1 MLLCDWFRGINIGW
15 PSNYLPDINPTKL
28 AWNLVVGVV
37 RLYELCSQ
45 SNTAD
50 VYSLEMVLQDEQ
62 GDRIHCSIPKA
73 NIVVFKTLIREN
85 GIHSMKNFIVQ
96 GNNKLVKTTGHKY
109 KLSFYMKTCVS
120 LLSMGKEDAQ
130 AMVIKFGQQSKYI
143 ELYLKDLEQNRMK
156 CTLFGKSMDKV
167 ISFMDKPETLAKPT
181 GVEFVSHSAII
192 VEMDSPDVHGSSN
205 KTTRCGVNP
214 EAAVQ

>member
-73 NIVVFKTLIREN
+73 NIVVFKTLI
-85 GIHSMKNFIVQ
+85 
-96 GNNKLVKTTGHKY
+96 L
-109 KLSFYMKTCVS
+109 
-120 LLSMGKEDAQ
+120 GKEDAQ

-205 KTTRCGVNP
+205 KTTRCGVGKRKI
-214 EAAVQ
+214 Q